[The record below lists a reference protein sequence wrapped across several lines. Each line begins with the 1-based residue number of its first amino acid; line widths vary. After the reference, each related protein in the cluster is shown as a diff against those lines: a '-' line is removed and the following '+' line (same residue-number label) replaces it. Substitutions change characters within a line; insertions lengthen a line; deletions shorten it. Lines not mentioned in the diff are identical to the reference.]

1 MRVRSIWKPYEFK
14 AQFHRVS
21 LVRHDAQQL
30 VKWSIRVVKVSLYLR
45 QSRKEL
51 LLTLTTYPFSER
63 FLKRRFRGGV
73 CCANITFFRTH
84 FTQPACDEILFRR
97 TTPMKKF
104 LSLLLSLA
112 MLLSVAALADETH
125 GNYSDEMKIP
135 YAVDL
140 SPEDGADSVE
150 RAGDHVDSPYFSRLD
165 FYNMTSTDTLT
176 ILPHFQTM
184 QQTSEWSCGVVSALM
199 VMNWYGKLGDYNEQ
213 TLAQLRGT
221 IGDKPG
227 ATSMSQMVDIFNGVG
242 GFNCY
247 SAIDAGEEVAD
258 IFTFEYIQQQLA
270 AGNPIMIGW
279 NDWGGHWQVIIGYD
293 TMGTETTQDDVIIVA
308 DPYDTTDHNQDGY
321 GVYAAERFLYNF
333 TFYNFFS
340 EESGELNDYCFLV
353 ATPEA

>member
-1 MRVRSIWKPYEFK
+1 
-14 AQFHRVS
+14 
-21 LVRHDAQQL
+21 
-30 VKWSIRVVKVSLYLR
+30 
-45 QSRKEL
+45 
-51 LLTLTTYPFSER
+51 
-63 FLKRRFRGGV
+63 
-73 CCANITFFRTH
+73 
-84 FTQPACDEILFRR
+84 
-97 TTPMKKF
+97 MKKF
-104 LSLLLSLA
+104 LFLLLSLA

-176 ILPHFQTM
+176 ILQHFQTM

-247 SAIDAGEEVAD
+247 SAIDAGEDVAD

-293 TMGTETTQDDVIIVA
+293 TMGTEITQDDVIIVA

>member
-1 MRVRSIWKPYEFK
+1 
-14 AQFHRVS
+14 
-21 LVRHDAQQL
+21 
-30 VKWSIRVVKVSLYLR
+30 
-45 QSRKEL
+45 
-51 LLTLTTYPFSER
+51 
-63 FLKRRFRGGV
+63 
-73 CCANITFFRTH
+73 
-84 FTQPACDEILFRR
+84 
-97 TTPMKKF
+97 
-104 LSLLLSLA
+104 

-176 ILPHFQTM
+176 ILQHFQTM

-247 SAIDAGEEVAD
+247 SAIDAG
-258 IFTFEYIQQQLA
+258 
-270 AGNPIMIGW
+270 
-279 NDWGGHWQVIIGYD
+279 YD

-321 GVYAAERFLYNF
+321 GVYGAERFLYNF